1 VLKVEVKVI
10 LARFGH
16 TSIKSMQKMNRERS
30 ERRKKEKD

>member
-16 TSIKSMQKMNRERS
+16 TSIKIMHKMNREQ
-30 ERRKKEKD
+30 KEEKQ